1 MLRLTLKLFCG
12 FCSRWSTFWWK
23 WNVEVTIY
31 YWIYA
36 SHYLSELGT
45 PVFGANLCVCSKLM
59 CLHLL
64 CFLLCCFPSSFETGS
79 STSNSLFA
87 WGCSWTQVYS
97 LCLPSVSVT
106 DDYRYASPYLY
117 ILYFLHGLFP
127 LLKCRGC
134 LYLFWIIL
142 GPSWFYHIK
151 MPMPAGFEL
160 SLALVN

>member
-1 MLRLTLKLFCG
+1 MDFVLDDLPFGESEMLK
-12 FCSRWSTFWWK
+12 SPSTIESMPLIISQNWEPQCL
-23 WNVEVTIY
+23 VQT
-31 YWIYA
+31 
-36 SHYLSELGT
+36 
-45 PVFGANLCVCSKLM
+45 CVCSKLM

-79 STSNSLFA
+79 SASNSLFA

-117 ILYFLHGLFP
+117 LLYFLHGLFP

-151 MPMPAGFEL
+151 MPMPTGFEL

>member
-1 MLRLTLKLFCG
+1 MIYLLVKVKC
-12 FCSRWSTFWWK
+12 WS
-23 WNVEVTIY
+23 
-31 YWIYA
+31 
-36 SHYLSELGT
+36 HHLLL
-45 PVFGANLCVCSKLM
+45 NLCLSLSLRTGNPRVWCKLM

-79 STSNSLFA
+79 SASNSLFA

-106 DDYRYASPYLY
+106 DDYRYASPYLCL
-117 ILYFLHGLFP
+117 LYFLHGLFP